1 MSKKNIVKILLDVV
15 MTGILVLLYN
25 SHVFALA
32 FHEIAGL
39 ILSGLFI
46 VHCLF
51 NKKWITSITTK
62 FFKKGLAPRVRVG
75 YIVNTLLLIAFV
87 FIIISGIKTSQV
99 LFPAAVENKGSI
111 WRGIHHFSAA
121 ISIILVGVHIGL
133 HWSFV
138 SGMWKKVSHIPAK
151 VTRPISIILLIVV
164 LSFGSYSIASSS
176 FLPWLAEP
184 FTSAGSHSNQTEQF
198 VPGEEATTENDIV
211 SEDTEKTEDES
222 KSAAGDYNNHP
233 PKSGENKDVNQTEN
247 PGTATTESS
256 RHPEGEKKSESG
268 GVSVI
273 ANTVA
278 THLSIMSVFAAIAYY
293 LEKLLNCFSYMYAL
307 QVN

>member
-1 MSKKNIVKILLDVV
+1 MLLD
-15 MTGILVLLYN
+15 N

-32 FHEIAGL
+32 FHEIAGI

-133 HWSFV
+133 HWSFI
-138 SGMWKKVSHIPAK
+138 SGIWKKFSHIPAK
-151 VTRPISIILLIVV
+151 IARPISIVLLIAI
-164 LSFGSYSIASSS
+164 LSFGSYSIATSS

-184 FTSAGSHSNQTEQF
+184 FTSAGSHSNQPERF
-198 VPGEEATTENDIV
+198 VPEEEAANEDKII

-222 KSAAGDYNNHP
+222 KSTAGDYNDHP
-233 PKSGENKDVNQTEN
+233 PKSGENSGVNQTEN

-256 RHPEGEKKSESG
+256 RHPEGEKKGESG
-268 GVSVI
+268 SVAVI
-273 ANTVA
+273 ANTIA
-278 THLSIMSVFAAIAYY
+278 THLSIMGVFAAIAYY
-293 LEKLLNCFSYMYAL
+293 FEKLMKRKGTKGGVEKNTGGI
-307 QVN
+307 